1 MTHIVFEAEPGARSA
16 NPLTIPKPVGRL
28 MAMIAVLAVVVA
40 AWYSLRG
47 VKAEV
52 QPLAPVVASRLL
64 TFTDVEGG
72 GIRIDDASTRR
83 LVLQVESN
91 DATFLRALVR
101 AVNGGRAANA
111 TAGGAAAML
120 ELREDGQFTVR
131 HPASGKTAS
140 VNAFG
145 QTQVARLFAVMVARD
160 SATR

>member
-1 MTHIVFEAEPGARSA
+1 MTHIVFEAEPGAQGAR
-16 NPLTIPKPVGRL
+16 PLTIPRPIGRL
-28 MAMIAVLAVVVA
+28 MALMAVLAVCVA

-64 TFTDVEGG
+64 TFTDVPGG
-72 GIRIDDASTRR
+72 GLRVDDASTRQ
-83 LVLQVESN
+83 LVQAMETN

-111 TAGGAAAML
+111 TVSGATAVL
-120 ELREDGQFTVR
+120 ELRQDGQFTVR
-131 HPASGKTAS
+131 NPASGKAAS

-145 QTQVARLFAVMVARD
+145 QTQVSRLFSLMVSRD